1 MTKAVVIMGV
11 SGSGKTSIGRALS
24 TRLGW
29 SFYDG
34 DDYHSPQA
42 IEKMSNG
49 IPLNDEDRLP
59 WLETLSELVSEK
71 NEAGENLV
79 LACSAL
85 KKSYRRNLRST
96 NEDLQFVYLEGDF
109 DLIWSR
115 MQNRADHYMK
125 PEMLRSQFEA
135 LEIPEDTLKVNI
147 KQPIS
152 RILEEIIRVIG

>member
-1 MTKAVVIMGV
+1 MTKAVVLMGV
-11 SGSGKTSIGRALS
+11 SGSGKTSIGQALS

-34 DDYHSPQA
+34 DDYHSPKA
-42 IEKMSNG
+42 IEKMSHG
-49 IPLNDEDRLP
+49 IPLNDEDRHP
-59 WLETLSELVSEK
+59 WLEALSDLVSDK
-71 NEAGENLV
+71 HEAGENLV

-85 KKSYRRNLRST
+85 KKSYRRHLRSA

-109 DLIWSR
+109 ELIWSR
-115 MQNRADHYMK
+115 MQARLDHYMK
-125 PEMLRSQFEA
+125 PEMLQSQFEA
-135 LEIPEDTLKVNI
+135 LEIPEDALKVNI